1 LDSCC
6 CCCGGGD
13 DVRDAFFC
21 LRGDVVED
29 LEGGG
34 RFGIVLFV
42 WLVAAGSGGRV
53 EGGEEIRG

>member
-1 LDSCC
+1 LDFCC

-13 DVRDAFFC
+13 DVRDAFCC

-42 WLVAAGSGGRV
+42 WLVAAGGGGRV
-53 EGGEEIRG
+53 E